1 MNFDQLTV
9 LQIDSAQKEIIKF
22 FGSFTDI
29 SIIYDDVIIQWLYH
43 NKLKKFTWQ
52 ATQVQSLS

>member
-1 MNFDQLTV
+1 MNFDQLAV

-29 SIIYDDVIIQWLYH
+29 SIIYDDVIIQ
-43 NKLKKFTWQ
+43 
-52 ATQVQSLS
+52 